1 MKVRLNS
8 GIFKMTNRIEIKE
21 NTLLHADAALLDL
34 LLYDNTTKRNIIWAT
49 DNYEKFGIPYA
60 YSAQIYPE
68 LITNKNGNII
78 RPRVAKTLEEQTARI
93 KDKAEVFTPSWI
105 TDEEIDFIET
115 MIKPMK

>member
-8 GIFKMTNRIEIKE
+8 GIFKMTNRIDIKE
-21 NTLLHADAALLDL
+21 NMLLHTDAALLDL

-68 LITNKNGNII
+68 LITDKNGNII
-78 RPRVAKTLEEQTARI
+78 RPRVAKTLEEQTARL

-105 TDEEIDFIET
+105 FDF
-115 MIKPMK
+115 KYA